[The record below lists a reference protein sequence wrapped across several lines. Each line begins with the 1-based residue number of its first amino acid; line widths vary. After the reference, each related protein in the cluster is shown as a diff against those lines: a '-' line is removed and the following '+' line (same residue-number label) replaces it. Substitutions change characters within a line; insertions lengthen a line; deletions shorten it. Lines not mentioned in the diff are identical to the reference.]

1 MANWQEGN
9 ETAKPEKGARFKGI
23 RKSGKTE
30 APKRPGSKEG
40 LREERQR
47 TVEAYYGVY
56 PADAAARSRANN
68 DLRHPPTHL
77 EATA

>member
-1 MANWQEGN
+1 MANWRETN
-9 ETAKPEKGARFKGI
+9 EKPQPEKGARFKAI
-23 RKSGKTE
+23 RRSGKAEST
-30 APKRPGSKEG
+30 ARSGSSDG

-56 PADAAARSRANN
+56 PDDAAARSRANN
-68 DLRHPPTHL
+68 DLRHPPAHL